1 MDCSLTMV
9 RGDSM
14 SFNLVLDGVE
24 TLDSAFFSVKKSLE
38 ATEYILQK
46 SIGDGITKQ
55 EGVGDQG
62 DGLYCVR
69 IAPEDTEN
77 IEAGNYYYDCQI
89 SVDGDVFTVLRGIL
103 KIEQDVTTKSN

>member
-9 RGDSM
+9 RGDSL
-14 SFNLVLDGVE
+14 SFNIVLEGID
-24 TLDSAFFSVKKSLE
+24 TLDSAFLSVKKSLE

-55 EGVGDQG
+55 E
-62 DGLYCVR
+62 DGQYAVR

-89 SVDGDVFTVLRGIL
+89 SADGDVFTILRGIL